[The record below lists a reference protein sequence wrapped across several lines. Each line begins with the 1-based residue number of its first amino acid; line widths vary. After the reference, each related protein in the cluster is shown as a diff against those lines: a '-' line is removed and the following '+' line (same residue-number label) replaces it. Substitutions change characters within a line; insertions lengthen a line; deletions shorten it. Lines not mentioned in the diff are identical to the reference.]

1 MSIIINTNW
10 NQFEAAILVDAY
22 WRVRDGKLSKYDA
35 AVEISNRIRQ
45 AMLKQGLAID
55 STFRNVNG
63 ISMQLSSVEFVLTDG
78 LHGLHNPGKVIADV
92 ANMSLDRPDEY
103 ESILTQAN
111 QMFPLV
117 PIVDNTGTPLLFSS
131 PTTEVVDVKSVKIDP
146 RLQDV
151 LSKKFPK
158 GFRLLSP
165 IDKKRLEDFY
175 ASMYGEP
182 LCEITNEEMSAYGV
196 VYKNMLY
203 MPERLLDDASRLEL
217 MTYISQCFEHG
228 HTFIYY
234 SVLFEHFSQMF
245 SEQMIYDEQML
256 RLYLKN
262 YGDSGWFYQNDMI
275 TIMPDALVNTD
286 EKVETYVKEFG
297 TIISFSELT
306 SALSYIPSG
315 VVLRAVR
322 QSDKLLSGGREL
334 CFHIDN
340 FDINNTDI
348 LNIGQA
354 LQKTIDSFGYATMS
368 DLERILKAIAPSVWD
383 NNISLGELSIRN
395 ALSYILQDKFSFVRN
410 LISSKDY
417 PIDSN
422 KAIDSFCKM
431 HESVTLEEIKSF
443 CSDCGTTLRYDIIYQ
458 YYLRINHDTFVH
470 RDSVQFDVNAVD
482 EAIEKFVPNSYAS
495 FDDILVTS
503 SLPIGQYMWNTYLL
517 ESYLAQ
523 CSAKFSLVHER
534 YNQDRV
540 TGAIV
545 KKSCHLEDYNEVI
558 TLILAESN
566 VNLLNK
572 SAALELLV
580 REQYIAFRSF
590 KQIDTILVKA
600 QELRNKL
607 KTQ

>member
-1 MSIIINTNW
+1 MSIIMNTNW

-22 WRVRDGKLSKYDA
+22 WRVRDGKLSKHDA
-35 AVEISNRIRQ
+35 AVEVSNRIRQ

-55 STFRNVNG
+55 PTFRNVNG
-63 ISMQLSSVEFVLTDG
+63 ISMQLSSVEYVLTDG
-78 LHGLHNPGKVIADV
+78 LHGLHNPGKVITDV
-92 ANMSLDRPDEY
+92 ANMSLDKPEEY
-103 ESILTQAN
+103 ESILAQAN

-117 PIVDNTGTPLLFSS
+117 PIVDNSGTPLLFSI
-131 PTTEVVDVKSVKIDP
+131 PTTKEEGEKKIEIDP

-158 GFRLLSP
+158 GFRLSSP
-165 IDKKRLEDFY
+165 IDKKRLENFY
-175 ASMYGEP
+175 ASMVGEP
-182 LCEITNEEMSAYGV
+182 LCDISNEELSAYGV

-203 MPERLLDDASRLEL
+203 MPDRLLDETSRLEL
-217 MTYISQCFEHG
+217 MTYISQSFESG

-256 RLYLKN
+256 RLYLKS

-275 TIMPDALVNTD
+275 TVMPDASTNTD

-306 SALSYIPSG
+306 SALSYIPG
-315 VVLRAVR
+315 EVVLRAVR

-340 FDINNTDI
+340 FDISNTDI
-348 LNIGQA
+348 FNIEKA
-354 LQKTIDSFGYATMS
+354 LRKTIDSLGYATMS

-383 NNISLGELSIRN
+383 NNISFGELSIRN

-410 LISSKDY
+410 LISDKDH
-417 PIDSN
+417 PMDSN
-422 KAIDSFCKM
+422 RAIESFCKSN
-431 HESVTLEEIKSF
+431 ESVTLEEIKSF
-443 CSDCGTTLRYDIIYQ
+443 CSDCGTVLRYDIIYQ
-458 YYLRINHDTFVH
+458 YYLRIDHDTFVH
-470 RDSVQFDVNAVD
+470 RDSVQFDVKAVD

-495 FDDILVTS
+495 FEDILVMS
-503 SLPIGQYMWNTYLL
+503 SLPMGQYVWNTYLL

-534 YNQDRV
+534 YNQDSV
-540 TGAIV
+540 AGAIV
-545 KKSCHLEDYNEVI
+545 KKSSHLEDYNDVI
-558 TLILAESN
+558 TLILAESK
-566 VNLLNK
+566 VNLLDK

-580 REQYIAFRSF
+580 KKQYIAFRSF
-590 KQIDTILVKA
+590 KPIDKILVKA